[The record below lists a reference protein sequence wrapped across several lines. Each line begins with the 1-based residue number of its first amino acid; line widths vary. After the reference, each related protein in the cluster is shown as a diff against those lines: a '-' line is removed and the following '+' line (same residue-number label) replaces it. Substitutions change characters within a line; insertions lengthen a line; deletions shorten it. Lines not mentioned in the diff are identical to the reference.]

1 MLMLFNIFRLQCK
14 QIDSDL
20 SAGRLFLP
28 RGETSPQTLR
38 QSLLGRGV
46 SFLETVGAIA

>member
-28 RGETSPQTLR
+28 RGETSQTVSTGARGFLSGNSGEF
-38 QSLLGRGV
+38 SLN
-46 SFLETVGAIA
+46 F